1 MLDNYFEL
9 KNKEKFI
16 KIIIN
21 IIFINNV
28 FYIIKYIYNIIIVF
42 FLFTSTLVLNN
53 SFEYFFSS
61 LFHFLF
67 KSFLSKCS
75 KLFSLS
81 LYSISDSSFISINY
95 NFNENK
101 QNINTINN
109 YSIKSSNTNNNIN
122 KKNLYLTNKEKIK
135 NRFLFSKHRTS
146 SELNHDFKNNNLF
159 DFTPKENN
167 IMSLLII
174 S

>member
-1 MLDNYFEL
+1 MYILSASLYFSFAKIITSCAIFKGDLNIYSFINNKYEEKIIHKKIIRGNKSHTIKSLLDNYFEL

-81 LYSISDSSFISINY
+81 LYSISDSSFISLD
-95 NFNENK
+95 F
-101 QNINTINN
+101 
-109 YSIKSSNTNNNIN
+109 
-122 KKNLYLTNKEKIK
+122 
-135 NRFLFSKHRTS
+135 FL
-146 SELNHDFKNNNLF
+146 
-159 DFTPKENN
+159 
-167 IMSLLII
+167 LLPIYFF
-174 S
+174 